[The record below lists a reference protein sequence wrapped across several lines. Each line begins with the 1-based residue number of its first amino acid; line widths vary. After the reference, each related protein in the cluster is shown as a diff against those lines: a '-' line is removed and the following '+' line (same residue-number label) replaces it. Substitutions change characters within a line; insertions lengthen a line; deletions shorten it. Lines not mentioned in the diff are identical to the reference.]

1 MFEIGDD
8 ERKVLLCL
16 IHAETPLTVV
26 EDTNL
31 AVNVVVDIMRQLH
44 HYRYIK
50 AIGNNNQVMGNFDVD
65 KIRKTRFQLTAK
77 GFDEISGN
85 SKPISAYASL
95 LICCNDL
102 FELST
107 NLGGSRV
114 IVYIRSRLTS
124 INKYPC
130 LNQ

>member
-26 EDTNL
+26 EDTGL
-31 AVNVVVDIMRQLH
+31 PTNVAVDIMRQLH

-50 AIGNNNQVMGNFDVD
+50 AIGSNNQVMSNFDVD

-77 GFDEISGN
+77 GFNEISGDT
-85 SKPISAYASL
+85 KP
-95 LICCNDL
+95 
-102 FELST
+102 FE
-107 NLGGSRV
+107 G
-114 IVYIRSRLTS
+114 
-124 INKYPC
+124 
-130 LNQ
+130 

>member
-26 EDTNL
+26 EDTGL
-31 AVNVVVDIMRQLH
+31 ATNVAVDIMRQLH

-50 AIGNNNQVMGNFDVD
+50 AIGSNNQVMSNFDVD

-77 GFDEISGN
+77 GFNEISGDT
-85 SKPISAYASL
+85 KP
-95 LICCNDL
+95 
-102 FELST
+102 FK
-107 NLGGSRV
+107 G
-114 IVYIRSRLTS
+114 
-124 INKYPC
+124 
-130 LNQ
+130 

>member
-31 AVNVVVDIMRQLH
+31 PVNVVVDIMRQLH

-50 AIGNNNQVMGNFDVD
+50 AIGSNNQVMGNFDVD

-77 GFDEISGN
+77 GFDEITEN
-85 SKPISAYASL
+85 PKP
-95 LICCNDL
+95 
-102 FELST
+102 FGT
-107 NLGGSRV
+107 
-114 IVYIRSRLTS
+114 
-124 INKYPC
+124 
-130 LNQ
+130 